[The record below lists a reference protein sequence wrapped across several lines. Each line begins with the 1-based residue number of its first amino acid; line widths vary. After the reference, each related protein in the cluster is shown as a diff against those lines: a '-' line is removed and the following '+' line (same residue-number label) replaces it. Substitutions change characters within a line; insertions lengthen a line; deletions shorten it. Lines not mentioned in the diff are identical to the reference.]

1 MKPPMPEAWGLQA
14 ARQGLP
20 QVVGRCCLG
29 AAAGAG
35 AGAGRALRALA
46 GATAAR

>member
-1 MKPPMPEAWGLQA
+1 MKPTMQEGWSLLV

-20 QVVGRCCLG
+20 QAGRRCSLG

-35 AGAGRALRALA
+35 AGRALQALA
-46 GATAAR
+46 GAPAAR

>member
-1 MKPPMPEAWGLQA
+1 MKPPMQEAWGLRVS
-14 ARQGLP
+14 RQGLP

-29 AAAGAG
+29 AGAG
-35 AGAGRALRALA
+35 AGAGMVLRALA